1 MSIGWSVLF
10 ADLNHRDVWLNRNMT
25 LNEYREKTYGSKYCV
40 GFGEKLFSP
49 INDLGGK
56 GHDKPTSITHNLINL
71 QFAPLF
77 LFGMRSK

>member
-10 ADLNHRDVWLNRNMT
+10 ADLDYWNVSLNMIMT
-25 LNEYREKTYGSKYCV
+25 LDEYREKKYGSKYCI
-40 GFGEKLFSP
+40 GFGDDLFSP

-56 GHDKPTSITHNLINL
+56 GHDKPTSITYNLINF
-71 QFAPLF
+71 QFALLS